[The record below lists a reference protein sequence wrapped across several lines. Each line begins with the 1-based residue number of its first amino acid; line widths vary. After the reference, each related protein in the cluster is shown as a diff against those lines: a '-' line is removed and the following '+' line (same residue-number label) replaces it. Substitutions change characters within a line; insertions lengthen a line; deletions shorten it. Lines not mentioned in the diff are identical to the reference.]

1 VSRTACTTLYPP
13 AALAAR
19 LERQLGDPE
28 DPGRALSSPRCLEL
42 DELEAFPADACA
54 ELDAFGVC
62 HYDIPAEHGGA
73 MRSREEPAALL
84 RVLARRDVMLAVTYS
99 SKALG
104 AESVWVGGT
113 PEQGA
118 WVAGEVLAGA
128 RVALGVTER
137 DHGGDLLGTEVSAV
151 ADGDGYRVDGEK
163 WLINGATRGRLM
175 CLLARTDPAGG
186 PAGMSLLLVDKATL
200 PEDRYRCL
208 PKIRLH
214 GMRGADVSG
223 IRFDGARVPA
233 TALVG
238 RAGAGLDIV
247 LKALQLSRIGCVPLS
262 LGAADQA
269 LRLAHR
275 FAAGQRIGGRPL
287 LDVPA
292 IRAVLGRSYASLF
305 VAEVVALV
313 ANRSIHALTGELSV
327 VSAVAKSLIPTL
339 VEDSIRALAGILGP
353 HAYRRDGYAGRF
365 QKMERDHRIVGIFEG
380 STFANRNALVNQF
393 ERLARSYRRGRA
405 DDAGVATVSRL
416 DAPLPGFQPRGLSLV
431 SRNGCSLVQSLPQ
444 AAGRVQDLARAGRV
458 PVRLAELAEACAAD
472 ADDLHAQLRSTMWAQ
487 RDLSPEA
494 FALAERYERC
504 FAAAACLFVWLD
516 NHRRVPDGAATVSWR
531 DGRWLA
537 ACLAMLLEPAT
548 GPAGTELAGIELVEE
563 VDGAGHDEPAS
574 VLPRWLLEESDA
586 D

>member
-1 VSRTACTTLYPP
+1 LYPP
-13 AALAAR
+13 VALAAR
-19 LERQLGDPE
+19 LERRLGDPD
-28 DPGRALSSPRCLEL
+28 DPERVLSVPRCLDM
-42 DELEAFPADACA
+42 DEREAFPAEACA
-54 ELDAFGVC
+54 ELDALGVG
-62 HYDIPAEHGGA
+62 HYDVPAEHGGA

-113 PEQGA
+113 PQQGA

-137 DHGGDLLGTEVSAV
+137 DHGGDLLGTEVTAL
-151 ADGDGYRVDGEK
+151 AEGEGYRVDGEK
-163 WLINGATRGRLM
+163 WLINGATRGQLM

-186 PAGMSLLLVDKATL
+186 PAGMSLLLVDKRTL
-200 PEDRYRCL
+200 ADDGYRCL

-214 GMRGADVSG
+214 GLRGADVSG

-269 LRLAHR
+269 LDVTRR
-275 FAAGQRIGGRPL
+275 FAAGQRAGGRAL

-292 IRAVLGRSYASLF
+292 VRAVLGRVYASLF
-305 VAEVVALV
+305 IGEAVTVV

-327 VSAVAKSLIPTL
+327 VSAVAKSLVPTL
-339 VEDSIRALAGILGP
+339 VDESILALAGILGP
-353 HAYRRDGYAGRF
+353 GAYTRDGYAGRF
-365 QKMERDHRIVGIFEG
+365 QKAERDHRIVGIFEG

-405 DDAGVATVSRL
+405 DEAGLATVARL

-431 SRNGCSLVQSLPQ
+431 SRNGCSLVQSLASAVRRLREL
-444 AAGRVQDLARAGRV
+444 AAGGQV
-458 PVRLAELAEACAAD
+458 PTRLAELAGAWGAA
-472 ADDLHAQLRSTMWAQ
+472 AEDLHAELRSTNWAQ
-487 RDLSPEA
+487 QDVSPEA
-494 FALAERYERC
+494 FALAERYERS

-516 NHRRVPDGAATVSWR
+516 NHRRVPDGAATVDWR

-537 ACLAMLLEPAT
+537 ACLALLLEPADRWS
-548 GPAGTELAGIELVEE
+548 GTELAGELAGELAEE
-563 VDGAGHDEPAS
+563 VDGAGRDQPVS
-574 VLPRWLLEESDA
+574 VLPRWLLEERDA